1 MLEAA
6 STGRWPRTGLDLSSR
21 RWIRRWLRLRRF
33 RRMAFTRNPFLLELM
48 LFGHI
53 HQTPQ
58 NTKDFEFFSEF
69 HPSEGETFAWLR
81 TNPRTGCQKSRVTGL
96 PARPIQPFRKPLGPL
111 SHSLATGR
119 LTMWFGFSPDTLQA
133 TVCAQLTPLEWNR
146 PYALMP
152 KPALPGTLLR
162 PLPPTG
168 G

>member
-81 TNPRTGCQKSRVTGL
+81 PNPTLIDKCAAKTYRTPVPNQ
-96 PARPIQPFRKPLGPL
+96 
-111 SHSLATGR
+111 
-119 LTMWFGFSPDTLQA
+119 
-133 TVCAQLTPLEWNR
+133 N
-146 PYALMP
+146 
-152 KPALPGTLLR
+152 
-162 PLPPTG
+162 
-168 G
+168 

>member
-81 TNPRTGCQKSRVTGL
+81 TNKICVLLWKNKLGAFDPGSETTAPCTPGCLLAHAHGSPRESATNGRKDLNPSAKIFNFRLEKV
-96 PARPIQPFRKPLGPL
+96 ARMVMIEAENHKVLNVRK
-111 SHSLATGR
+111 
-119 LTMWFGFSPDTLQA
+119 
-133 TVCAQLTPLEWNR
+133 
-146 PYALMP
+146 
-152 KPALPGTLLR
+152 
-162 PLPPTG
+162 
-168 G
+168 

>member
-81 TNPRTGCQKSRVTGL
+81 ARRHVNATILSSLIVRSCSRISGS
-96 PARPIQPFRKPLGPL
+96 G
-111 SHSLATGR
+111 
-119 LTMWFGFSPDTLQA
+119 
-133 TVCAQLTPLEWNR
+133 
-146 PYALMP
+146 
-152 KPALPGTLLR
+152 
-162 PLPPTG
+162 
-168 G
+168 

>member
-81 TNPRTGCQKSRVTGL
+81 PRGRSADRCG
-96 PARPIQPFRKPLGPL
+96 
-111 SHSLATGR
+111 GR
-119 LTMWFGFSPDTLQA
+119 LGEQRARANAVGPRRCRS
-133 TVCAQLTPLEWNR
+133 CADAASANVAVEKHRER
-146 PYALMP
+146 PVGIELNLIP
-152 KPALPGTLLR
+152 VPQQF
-162 PLPPTG
+162 
-168 G
+168 

>member
-81 TNPRTGCQKSRVTGL
+81 IRTL
-96 PARPIQPFRKPLGPL
+96 PFC
-111 SHSLATGR
+111 
-119 LTMWFGFSPDTLQA
+119 
-133 TVCAQLTPLEWNR
+133 VCANVLDMAESPWIVML
-146 PYALMP
+146 AL
-152 KPALPGTLLR
+152 L
-162 PLPPTG
+162 
-168 G
+168 

>member
-81 TNPRTGCQKSRVTGL
+81 ISLVS
-96 PARPIQPFRKPLGPL
+96 QPSGHIHGDVHRAHE
-111 SHSLATGR
+111 S
-119 LTMWFGFSPDTLQA
+119 DI
-133 TVCAQLTPLEWNR
+133 
-146 PYALMP
+146 
-152 KPALPGTLLR
+152 
-162 PLPPTG
+162 
-168 G
+168 